1 MLRCEHSGIDIAYL
15 DTQRDLGVT
24 IEIFSGMP
32 SNGGDPDPT

>member
-1 MLRCEHSGIDIAYL
+1 MLRCEHSGINIAYL

-32 SNGGDPDPT
+32 SNGGDPDST